1 MSRAVVE
8 DYFAAI
14 NADRF
19 ADLGTVF
26 SADVEI
32 HTVGMRPVVGR
43 EAAMTHFVG
52 VLAGYAAHE
61 DRVTRWI
68 EAGDTI
74 VTEIRFEGTL
84 DGGQPITFSAL
95 DVFDLADGRIRKVTT
110 WYDTRDVRR
119 QVRTPTR
126 T

>member
-14 NADRF
+14 NADRL
-19 ADLGTVF
+19 ADLEAVF
-26 SADVEI
+26 SVDVEI
-32 HTVGMRPVVGR
+32 HTVGLRPVVGR
-43 EAAMTHFVG
+43 EAATTHFAG
-52 VLAGYAAHE
+52 VLDGYTAHE

-74 VTEIRFEGTL
+74 VTEILFEGTL
-84 DGGQPITFSAL
+84 DGGRPITFSAL

-110 WYDTRDVRR
+110 WYDTRDVGR
-119 QVRTPTR
+119 QVRAPR